1 MKIPDFTYAE
11 YIEDSQNPT
20 QYKSR
25 KWDSPNPKQRIFGI
39 TGPKVAKLSPA
50 ATHCLKALP
59 SKGSTKKLRIPLFWS
74 PEFPTNLMQQ

>member
-50 ATHCLKALP
+50 ATH
-59 SKGSTKKLRIPLFWS
+59 
-74 PEFPTNLMQQ
+74 